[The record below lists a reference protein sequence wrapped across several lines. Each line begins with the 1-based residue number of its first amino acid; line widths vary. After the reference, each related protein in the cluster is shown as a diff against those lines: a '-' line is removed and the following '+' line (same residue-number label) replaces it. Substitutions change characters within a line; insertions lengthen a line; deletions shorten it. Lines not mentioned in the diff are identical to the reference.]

1 VEKLTSAKEN
11 MAEALELGFYPRYTK
26 HGGKINVVL
35 GRSIGINGER
45 ALYRAVPPLLL
56 LQLQPGPD
64 R

>member
-1 VEKLTSAKEN
+1 